1 MGVYDA
7 LKKAIEKN
15 PDKTIVFDVNRT
27 LTAKEF
33 DLLINTIAVL
43 LPESTR
49 RIGVMMD
56 HSVEMIAAIFAV
68 LKRGA
73 AYIPVE
79 PSFPQERVAY
89 MTEEAQADCIIT
101 NTKHREIVK
110 AFPKIIVDSGI
121 TINQNA
127 DLPNKDMEENSLAYI
142 LYTSG
147 STGKPKGVSVTH
159 KNLLHYVKA
168 FQEEFHP
175 NENDIMLQYSVC
187 SFDIF
192 VEEVFTT
199 LLSGVAL
206 AIPSDDD
213 KSSIERLMRYID
225 NQHVTML
232 SGFPYLLQEMNGLDS
247 IPNSLRV
254 LISGGDAL
262 RQSYVD
268 RLVDKVTVYNTYG
281 PSETTVCASYYNC
294 SNGHALEDGT
304 YPVGKAVEGASIKIL
319 DDNGKEAP
327 RGEIGEIC
335 IFGGGVSQGYIGDRA
350 EENKAF
356 VTLDNGGRMYRS
368 GEVQSVILGYPDIHQ
383 AAVVPYTDSGNL
395 SYLVAYIVPENDRFD
410 LTALK
415 EYMIMYLTEFMI
427 PEFFVTLDKLPLTV
441 NGKLDKD
448 SLPVPKRVEVKNV
461 KIQDIDL
468 LLDWRM
474 EVLSHVFSDEFK
486 SLTAEQIE
494 TIREN
499 NRRCFLSEIPSGGH
513 IACFVYRDGEI
524 VGCGGVCIYDEMP
537 SPDNLGGRR
546 ANVSSA
552 RVQGY
557 ERIHEAMSN
566 QKEYMSY
573 EEYLVK
579 LKQGIVTENGNCP
592 VTPLLV
598 MLQGKW
604 KAQLMYEMCIYDT
617 VRFGQLK
624 KDLPGITNTMLTKS
638 LRELEDDG
646 LIRREQFNEIPPHVE
661 YSLTQMGKDLI
672 PVFYA
677 IMNRGF
683 QHENELYKEEQS

>member
-127 DLPNKDMEENSLAYI
+127 DLPTKDMEENSLAYI

-175 NENDIMLQYSVC
+175 NENDIMLQYS
-187 SFDIF
+187 
-192 VEEVFTT
+192 
-199 LLSGVAL
+199 AL

-281 PSETTVCASYYNC
+281 PSETTVCVSYYNC
-294 SNGHALEDGT
+294 SNCHALEDGT

-395 SYLVAYIVPENDRFD
+395 SYLVAYIVHENDRFD

-604 KAQLMYEMCIYDT
+604 KAQLMYEMCIHDT

>member
-1 MGVYDA
+1 MGVYHA

-15 PDKTIVFDVNRT
+15 LDKTIIFDEVRP

-43 LPESTR
+43 LPESAR

-68 LKRGA
+68 LKSGA

-79 PSFPQERVAY
+79 PSFPRERIAY
-89 MTEEAQADCIIT
+89 MMEEAQADCIIT
-101 NTKHREIVK
+101 NTKYREMVK
-110 AFPKIIVDSGI
+110 AFSKIIVDSGM
-121 TINQNA
+121 TINENA
-127 DLPNKDMEENSLAYI
+127 DLPAKDMEENSLAYI

-159 KNLLHYVKA
+159 KNLLHYVSA
-168 FQEEFHP
+168 FQEEFYP

-199 LLSGVAL
+199 LLSGAAL

-213 KSSIERLMRYID
+213 KSSIEGLMKFID
-225 NQHVTML
+225 NHHVTML
-232 SGFPYLLQEMNGLDS
+232 SGFPYLLQEMNGLES
-247 IPNSLRV
+247 IPKSLRL
-254 LISGGDAL
+254 LISGGDVI

-304 YPVGKAVEGASIKIL
+304 YPVGKAVEGASVKIL
-319 DDNGKEAP
+319 DENGKEAS

-356 VTLDNGGRMYRS
+356 VTLENGERMYRS
-368 GEVQSVILGYPDIHQ
+368 GDLGYLMPDGNLAFVRRKDTQVMILSKRVEADEVQSVILGYPDIHQ

-415 EYMIMYLTEFMI
+415 EYMTMYLTEFMI
-427 PEFFVTLDKLPLTV
+427 PEFFVTLDKLPLIV

-474 EVLSHVFSDEFK
+474 EVLSHVFSEEFK

-499 NRRCFLSEIPSGGH
+499 NRRYFLSEIPSGGH

-537 SPDNLGGRR
+537 SPDNLGGKCAYLMNIYTRP
-546 ANVSSA
+546 
-552 RVQGY
+552 
-557 ERIHEAMSN
+557 
-566 QKEYMSY
+566 EYRH
-573 EEYLVK
+573 
-579 LKQGIVTENGNCP
+579 QGIATRVVEH
-592 VTPLLV
+592 LIAEA
-598 MLQGKW
+598 
-604 KAQLMYEMCIYDT
+604 KARSIEKIYLETSADGERMY
-617 VRFGQLK
+617 RRLGF
-624 KDLPGITNTMLTKS
+624 KDMKGYMKL
-638 LRELEDDG
+638 
-646 LIRREQFNEIPPHVE
+646 
-661 YSLTQMGKDLI
+661 
-672 PVFYA
+672 
-677 IMNRGF
+677 
-683 QHENELYKEEQS
+683 

>member
-232 SGFPYLLQEMNGLDS
+232 SGFPYLLQEMNSLDS

-254 LISGGDAL
+254 LISGGDVL

-304 YPVGKAVEGASIKIL
+304 YPVGKAVEDASIKIL

-524 VGCGGVCIYDEMP
+524 VGCDGVCIYDEMP
-537 SPDNLGGRR
+537 SPDNLGGKCAYLMNIYTRP
-546 ANVSSA
+546 
-552 RVQGY
+552 
-557 ERIHEAMSN
+557 
-566 QKEYMSY
+566 EYRH
-573 EEYLVK
+573 
-579 LKQGIVTENGNCP
+579 QGIATRVAEH
-592 VTPLLV
+592 LIAEA
-598 MLQGKW
+598 
-604 KAQLMYEMCIYDT
+604 KARKIEKIYLETSADGERMY
-617 VRFGQLK
+617 RRLGF
-624 KDLPGITNTMLTKS
+624 KDMKGYMKL
-638 LRELEDDG
+638 
-646 LIRREQFNEIPPHVE
+646 
-661 YSLTQMGKDLI
+661 
-672 PVFYA
+672 
-677 IMNRGF
+677 
-683 QHENELYKEEQS
+683 